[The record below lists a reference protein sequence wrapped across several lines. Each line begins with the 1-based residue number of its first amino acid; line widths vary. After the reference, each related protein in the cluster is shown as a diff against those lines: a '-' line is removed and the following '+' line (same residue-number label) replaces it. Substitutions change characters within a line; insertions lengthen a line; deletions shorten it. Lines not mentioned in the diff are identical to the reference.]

1 MTTANSLPIQPHA
14 TAPYRRIAKRISRTA
29 RWAMVE
35 SIVSAAA
42 SLLTVIALA
51 HFLVPAEFGRAG
63 LAVAVAAIVQALLLG
78 GQPDALVRVPSA
90 HTGLTDAAFWSM
102 LGLGGVASLLCLIAA
117 LFVATVLGDR
127 GLAELIAV
135 QGLTGIALGAAAA
148 PTGILLRKMR
158 TRALVA
164 RTGIAKLVGLAVS
177 VLLAWHGFGAWAM
190 VLGNI
195 AAQTAGAVQLLAT
208 MRTPRLRLRDPG
220 LVPTLRL
227 GLLSG
232 MQSGLG
238 TLTTRGFI
246 LAFGAV
252 YGAHAVGLFN
262 FALRLVEESC
272 GLVVT
277 TVRRVTVTSFA
288 AAKRTGIDSRAMFM
302 RGTSVIAY
310 VAAPLF
316 LGGAAVAPDMVQLL
330 FGAKWIGAVPVLQL
344 MLAMWVVRSTRMLIN
359 AVMLVEGRQAV
370 MVRLG
375 LLGLIATAVAFA
387 MSLPFG
393 VVATTAAYAATLVG
407 SVFGA
412 RSFAAAT
419 GITVAAQLRAGARP
433 IGFALA
439 MAGVVTALRL
449 GPLADTPLLARLL
462 LTIVIGAAFFTCL
475 AWRFDRAGFADL
487 IRTLRR

>member
-1 MTTANSLPIQPHA
+1 
-14 TAPYRRIAKRISRTA
+14 
-29 RWAMVE
+29 
-35 SIVSAAA
+35 
-42 SLLTVIALA
+42 
-51 HFLVPAEFGRAG
+51 
-63 LAVAVAAIVQALLLG
+63 
-78 GQPDALVRVPSA
+78 
-90 HTGLTDAAFWSM
+90 M
-102 LGLGGVASLLCLIAA
+102 LGLGGVASLICLMAA
-117 LFVATVLGDR
+117 AFVAISLGDR

-135 QGLTGIALGAAAA
+135 QGLTGIAIGAAAA

-164 RTGIAKLVGLAVS
+164 RTGIAKLVGLTVS
-177 VLLAWHGFGAWAM
+177 VVLAWRGFGAWA
-190 VLGNI
+190 VVFGNI
-195 AAQTAGAVQLLAT
+195 AAQSAGAAQLIAT
-208 MRTPRLRLRDPG
+208 MRAPRLRLRDPA
-220 LVPTLRL
+220 LLPTLRL

-232 MQSGLG
+232 TQSGLG

-288 AAKRTGIDSRAMFM
+288 AAKRTGVDSRAMFV

-316 LGGAAVAPDMVQLL
+316 LGGAAIAPDAVKLL
-330 FGAKWIGAVPVLQL
+330 FGAKWMGAVPVLQL
-344 MLAMWVVRSTRMLIN
+344 MLAMWVVRSTRMLVN

-375 LLGLIATAVAFA
+375 VIGLIATTAAFVV
-387 MSLPFG
+387 SLPFG
-393 VVATTAAYAATLVG
+393 IAATTAAYSATLVG

-419 GITVAAQLRAGARP
+419 GIGVGTQVRAGARP
-433 IGFALA
+433 IGFALV
-439 MAGVVTALRL
+439 MGVAVTLLRL
-449 GPLADTPLLARLL
+449 GPLAETPLMLRLMI
-462 LTIVIGAAFFTCL
+462 TIIVGALVFAGL
-475 AWRFDRAGFADL
+475 AWRFDRVGLADL